1 MRALRTVVL
10 FAALATRVAAA
21 SPSAEEWRDYSGH
34 LDGRIPIR
42 MTLRIQPDRRV
53 SGSYFYVQSL
63 QDIPVTGEVEADQ
76 TLVLKEHGEPGR
88 VTGVFRGKFLSQDEI
103 GRKLRYERMEGSWAK
118 PDGSGSR
125 LFHLVQS
132 SGRLR
137 QPGEN
142 RYAVAGF
149 KDDAAVERFAQGFV
163 AAVLAGDRAKV
174 AAAVHLPI
182 VVRVAGWPIKVR
194 HKEVLLARYAAI
206 FHPAFLQALA
216 RAVPHAMFARET
228 GVMLGEHGE
237 VWLGDRDGALRVIAL
252 NN

>member
-10 FAALATRVAAA
+10 FAALATRAAA
-21 SPSAEEWRDYSGH
+21 VPPSVEEWRDYSGQ

-42 MTLRIQPDRRV
+42 MTLRIQSDRRV

-63 QDIPVTGEVEADQ
+63 RDIPIQGEVEADQ
-76 TLVLKEHGEPGR
+76 TVVLHEYGEPGR
-88 VTGVFRGKFLSQDEI
+88 VTGVFRGKFLGQDAI
-103 GRKLRYERMEGSWAK
+103 GRKLVYEQMEGCWAK
-118 PDGSGSR
+118 PDGSGPR
-125 LFHLVQS
+125 LFHLAQS

-142 RYAVAGF
+142 RYAVAGL
-149 KDDAAVERFAQGFV
+149 KDDVAVERFAQGFV

-182 VVRVAGWPIKVR
+182 VVRVGGWPIKVR

-206 FHPAFLQALA
+206 FHPTFLQSLA
-216 RAVPHAMFARET
+216 RAVPHAMFARDT

-237 VWLGDRDGALRVIAL
+237 VWMGGRDGALRVIAI